1 MHLTEKI
8 SEGRFSAVQEV
19 LESILSHSDKNEA
32 QMVVVREMVRS
43 TRLLSNASLTHSNYA
58 QLCNQTLNIGFSVI
72 ELKRDECS
80 IERQTDKKFRS
91 CWLEIHRYQ

>member
-8 SEGRFSAVQEV
+8 SEGRFSAVQEI

-32 QMVVVREMVRS
+32 QMVVVREMMRS

-58 QLCNQTLNIGFSVI
+58 QLSNQFLNIGFSVI
-72 ELKRDECS
+72 ELKHGECT
-80 IERQTDKKFRS
+80 IER
-91 CWLEIHRYQ
+91 